1 MMEEY
6 VNSGNIVLQDM
17 AQKVAYAQQIFQENK
32 QATSMLR
39 QQEKLLKYH
48 STIMD
53 KLLSH
58 SPIV

>member
-32 QATSMLR
+32 QATSMPR

-48 STIMD
+48 NN
-53 KLLSH
+53 H
-58 SPIV
+58 G